1 MINKDE
7 KEEII
12 FDASFAENRKKKK
25 RGKKILDELDELEK
39 IENSSSFVSV
49 SSYMSKREKKEKE
62 KKDKDKEIQDDWL
75 QMINSFEDEPIQ
87 SRKAAK
93 GIFEPYYAENGKK
106 KKKKKKKEGELT
118 DYNKEFETDAKL
130 IRNLL
135 VEQTKFTDALQRR
148 YNAMAE
154 TKSSA
159 RGVGKFTTDLIAA
172 VNQARTLSMQL
183 VEKQVNLKKT
193 IADLT
198 MKEKKEFGKTNDGA
212 EDMGLYS
219 SRFLKEM
226 INERGMINSMDGY
239 DVPTDDAD
247 ISDLFNAITEN
258 IGDDQNSDEV
268 DKYLEYERSNV
279 TIYACVN
286 DNDDAYFEAR
296 DENDNVIPDYPL
308 PEMTK
313 LNINR
318 STNVASDKYSTKY
331 PIIYV

>member
-1 MINKDE
+1 MIDKTE
-7 KEEII
+7 KECII
-12 FDASFAENRKKKK
+12 CDVSIIEKRKKKK
-25 RGKKILDELDELEK
+25 GKKILDELEELE
-39 IENSSSFVSV
+39 NTPSFVSV
-49 SSYMSKREKKEKE
+49 SEYVSGRTKKKNEEKEKE
-62 KKDKDKEIQDDWL
+62 KEQQDEWL
-75 QMINSFEDEPIQ
+75 KMIESFEDEPIH
-87 SRKAAK
+87 SRKSAN

-198 MKEKKEFGKTNDGA
+198 MKEKKEFGVKNNGE

-226 INERGMINSMDGY
+226 INERGSINSMDNY
-239 DVPTDDAD
+239 DIPGDDSD
-247 ISDLFNAITEN
+247 IGDLFNAVMDN
-258 IGDDQNSDEV
+258 IDEEQSDEV
-268 DKYLEYERSNV
+268 DRYLKYERSNV
-279 TIYACVN
+279 TIYACIN

-331 PIIYV
+331 PIIWV

>member
-1 MINKDE
+1 MISKNK

-12 FDASFAENRKKKK
+12 FDISFAENKKSKK
-25 RGKKILDELDELEK
+25 RGKKILDELKELEQ
-39 IENSSSFVSV
+39 IEESKSFVSI
-49 SSYMSKREKKEKE
+49 SSYMSKRDKKEKE
-62 KKDKDKEIQDDWL
+62 KKDKEKEIQDDWL
-75 QMINSFEDEPIQ
+75 NIIDSFEDEPIQ
-87 SRKAAK
+87 SRKSAK

-148 YNAMAE
+148 YNTMAE

-198 MKEKKEFGKTNDGA
+198 MKEKKEFGQNDAAG

-239 DVPTDDAD
+239 DVPTDDSD
-247 ISDLFNAITEN
+247 ISDLFDAVTES
-258 IGDDQNSDEV
+258 IGDDTNSEET

-296 DENDNVIPDYPL
+296 DEDGNVISDYPL
-308 PEMTK
+308 PDMTK